1 MCYNVSMTKPFVQVR
16 REVFL
21 ARLAAAGFHPDP
33 EARGEVQVV
42 RQHHMDPTMHV
53 RIYTSLP
60 LEGGNTRA
68 VGADAIRVLLMFKN
82 PQSGRSGCLFKAT
95 RVNRTG
101 TEDGVIER
109 TIQRAR
115 EAYGE
120 GVKRVKDRQQN

>member
-1 MCYNVSMTKPFVQVR
+1 MTKRYVEVN

-60 LEGGNTRA
+60 LAGGNARSS
-68 VGADAIRVLLMFKN
+68 GSDAIRVLLMFKN
-82 PQSGRSGCLFKAT
+82 PQSGRTGCLFKAT
-95 RVNRTG
+95 RVHRTG

-115 EAYGE
+115 EAYAE
-120 GVKRVKDRQQN
+120 GNKRVKGR